1 MNYLETLLQSAQ
13 EEAKRLQEEVRTLRE
28 TLYHKVKTA
37 ADYRFP
43 VEYVKPKPLETKEL
57 EVRLQRLAAHLTKR
71 AKENTKRA
79 EKLDFEVK
87 NTFMC
92 HGESEKKS
100 NSAYYHSGK
109 ADTYLRAAGKVLE
122 TIALHINVAAP
133 TPANPEKWVVECRN
147 PEGEEWLNS
156 AYNGIEPF
164 STKGEAEGSYAQKS
178 ASNLLEYRARRI
190 DVSEKWVVEMTDD
203 NNWERSSNC
212 PKVYDTKEEAEQA
225 IVEHGSKSL
234 KYRIVKENQ

>member
-1 MNYLETLLQSAQ
+1 MTYLETLLQSAQ
-13 EEAKRLQEEVRTLRE
+13 TEAKLLQNKIISLEEEVRTLRE
-28 TLYHKVKTA
+28 TLDHKVKTA

-71 AKENTKRA
+71 AKENYKRA

-92 HGESEKKS
+92 HGESEKKD

-122 TIALHINVAAP
+122 LLGPAAP
-133 TPANPEKWVVECRN
+133 LKGQWIVPENWIVEV
-147 PEGEEWLNS
+147 EHSTGEW
-156 AYNGIEPF
+156 
-164 STKGEAEGSYAQKS
+164 
-178 ASNLLEYRARRI
+178 
-190 DVSEKWVVEMTDD
+190 D
-203 NNWERSSNC
+203 RSMNC
-212 PKVYDTKEEAEQA
+212 YGVYDTKEEAEQD
-225 IVEHGSKSL
+225 IVDHGSKVI
-234 KYRIVKENQ
+234 KYRIVKETQC